1 MKIKKK
7 LKFEAFIEERE
18 KKKKTLQPTVHAL
31 YIQNFKTL
39 LTCNLPHIQNVKE
52 LFN

>member
-18 KKKKTLQPTVHAL
+18 KKKKKKKKLYNPPFML
-31 YIQNFKTL
+31 YISKTL
-39 LTCNLPHIQNVKE
+39 KPY
-52 LFN
+52 

>member
-18 KKKKTLQPTVHAL
+18 KKKKKLYNPPFML
-31 YIQNFKTL
+31 YISKIL
-39 LTCNLPHIQNVKE
+39 KPY
-52 LFN
+52 